1 MKFAIFLSIV
11 KISIKRPYYEDLIKP
26 YMNKDLIKVLIGQRR
41 VGKSYILKQTIDF
54 LRSEKKITEKRIL
67 YINKELYEFDA
78 IRDYGDLIK
87 RVKEY
92 FKNIKTKKYL
102 FIDEVQEI
110 KDFHKALRSLNAE
123 GEYDIYITGSN
134 AEILSSDI
142 ANTLGGR
149 YISFNIYGL
158 SYSEFLLF
166 HKLKKGTESLFKYI
180 KYGSMPYLINL
191 AEDEELRFNY
201 LRGVYSSILLK
212 DVVKH
217 YELRNLAFLE
227 RLILFLAD
235 NIGSPFSAKSISD
248 YLKSDSISISPSV
261 IIEYLKY
268 LNDVFFIYQ
277 VRRAEITGKKILQ
290 TNEKYY
296 FNDLGIRNALVSYR
310 PNDINKVLENL
321 VYQELLRRYEKVNIG
336 KLGRDKEIDFVAETA
351 ANRVYVQV
359 TYRLDNENTLKR
371 EFNNLLEIKDNFP
384 KFVISM
390 DEFHAGNQQGV
401 KHIYIEDFLL
411 GKILS

>member
-1 MKFAIFLSIV
+1 MKTP
-11 KISIKRPYYEDLIKP
+11 IKRPYYENLIKP
-26 YMNKDLIKVLIGQRR
+26 YINKDLIKVLIGQRR
-41 VGKSYILKQTIDF
+41 VGKSYVLKQIIGF
-54 LRSEKKITEKRIL
+54 LKSKKNIGEKRIL

-78 IRDYGDLIK
+78 IRDYEDLINT
-87 RVKEY
+87 VKKY
-92 FKNIKTKKYL
+92 FKNIKSKKYL

-110 KDFHKALRSLNAE
+110 KEFHKALRSLNAE

-134 AEILSSDI
+134 AEMLSSDI
-142 ANTLGGR
+142 ANSLGGR

-166 HKLKKGTESLFKYI
+166 HKLKKGKESLFKYI

-212 DVVKH
+212 DVVKR
-217 YELRNLAFLE
+217 YELRNIAFLE
-227 RLILFLAD
+227 RLVLFLAD

-248 YLKSDSISISPSV
+248 YLKSESISISPSV

-277 VRRAEITGKKILQ
+277 VHRAEIIGKKIFQ
-290 TNEKYY
+290 SNEKYY

-321 VYQELLRRYEKVNIG
+321 VYQELLRKYEKVNIG
-336 KLGRDKEIDFVAETA
+336 KLGRDKEIDFVAEKA
-351 ANRVYVQV
+351 GDRVYIQV
-359 TYRLDNENTLKR
+359 AYRLDNKNTLER

-390 DEFHAGNQQGV
+390 EDLHAGNHKGI

-411 GKILS
+411 S